1 MKLADVNAIAGVLAS
16 LKVNRITDRAV
27 KDEINESYLAV
38 RKALRPFE
46 RDRDDLVEKFRSDW
60 KDEIAATLAKKDF
73 DRTNYLVA
81 QTDLKI
87 TIEKMLNEGEAEI
100 AFTPVDAE
108 PLYAP
113 DLWGDDYTLGQIANS
128 VAFLVKHGVA
138 KEE

>member
-1 MKLADVNAIAGVLAS
+1 MKLADINAIAGVLAS
-16 LKVNRITDRAV
+16 LKVNKITDRAV
-27 KDEINESYLAV
+27 KDEINKSFLAV

-46 RDRDDLVEKFRSDW
+46 KDRDELIEKFRSDW

-73 DRTNYLVA
+73 DRTDYLVA
-81 QTDLKI
+81 QTDMNI

-113 DLWGDDYTLGQIANS
+113 DLWGEDYTLGQIANS

>member
-16 LKVNRITDRAV
+16 LKVNKITDRAV
-27 KDEINESYLAV
+27 KEEINKSFVAV

-46 RDRDDLVEKFRSDW
+46 KDRDELVEKFRADW
-60 KDEIAATLAKKDF
+60 KDEISSILANKDF

-81 QTDLKI
+81 QDDLNI

-100 AFTPVDAE
+100 AFTPVDADS
-108 PLYAP
+108 LYAP
-113 DLWGDDYTLGQIANS
+113 DLWGEDCTLGQIANS